1 MTETSLPW
9 GGTSVGDAVLAPYTD
24 DAWTDWHSLV
34 FTTDRATQGILFGYL
49 SEMKITG
56 IASPVMVSNGAAIVD
71 GKIYVND
78 SAINL
83 DIPTPSGA
91 TRIDLIV
98 LRKDFVAQT
107 VRVVRV
113 AGAEGGG
120 APSPVQVDGT
130 TWDIPFYQA
139 SITIGGV
146 ITLTDSRIY
155 AYTRLLPGNRL
166 TANRIYYVRTDGNDD
181 NNGLTN
187 TSGGAF
193 LTIQRAINV
202 VCGLDLQQYNVTI
215 QVGAGTYTGGIILYA
230 YQSSAPTSGRVTILG
245 DATTPSNVVIST
257 TSASAILGTHGC
269 GIWNVSGLKLTTA
282 TSGHGL
288 VAPWGCEIV
297 ITGKMDFGV
306 VAAGYGQIFVTVG
319 GRVEIDASY
328 NVTAGGKAHYWAA
341 GGGLIGILA
350 GITVTTSNTPAFVT
364 GFALSDQISW
374 IEAISITFAGTGATG
389 SRYLVDL
396 NSVIQTGG
404 GGANYFPGNAPG
416 SSATGGQY
424 A

>member
-9 GGTSVGDAVLAPYTD
+9 GGTSVGDAALAPYTD
-24 DAWTDWHSLV
+24 DAWSDWQSLV
-34 FTTDRATQGILFGYL
+34 FTTDRTTQGILFGYL
-49 SEMKITG
+49 SEMKVTG

-83 DIPTPSGA
+83 AIPTPGGA

-113 AGAEGGG
+113 AGVEGGG
-120 APSPVQVDGT
+120 APSPVQIDGT

-139 SITIGGV
+139 SITTGGV
-146 ITLTDSRIY
+146 ITLTDRRIY

-166 TANRIYYVRTDGNDD
+166 TANRTYYVRTDGNDD

-193 LTIQRAINV
+193 LTIQKAINV

-215 QVGAGTYTGGIILYA
+215 QVAAGTYGSFDLYA
-230 YQSSAPTSGRVTILG
+230 YQSSAPLSGRVTILG
-245 DATTPSNVVIST
+245 DATTPANVVISA
-257 TSASAILGTHGC
+257 TSDNAITGTHNC
-269 GIWNVSGLKLTTA
+269 GIWNLSGLKLTTSV
-282 TSGHGL
+282 SGHGM
-288 VAPWGCEIV
+288 VAPWGCELV
-297 ITGKMDFGV
+297 VAGKMDFGA
-306 VAAGYGQIFVTVG
+306 VAAGYGHMFVTTG
-319 GRVEIDASY
+319 GRIEIDASY
-328 NVTAGGKAHYWAA
+328 NVTGGGKAHYWAA
-341 GGGLIGILA
+341 GAGLIGILA
-350 GITVTTSNTPAFVT
+350 GITVTTANTPAFAT
-364 GFALSDQISW
+364 GFALADQLAW

-389 SRYLVDL
+389 PRYFVDL
-396 NSVIQTGG
+396 NSVVNTGG
-404 GGANYFPGNAPG
+404 GGANYFPGNSAG
-416 SSATGGQY
+416 STATGGQY
-424 A
+424 V

>member
-9 GGTSVGDAVLAPYTD
+9 GGTTVGDAALAPYTD
-24 DAWTDWHSLV
+24 DAWSDWQSLV
-34 FTTDRATQGILFGYL
+34 FTTDRTTQGILFGYL
-49 SEMKITG
+49 SEMKVTG

-83 DIPTPSGA
+83 AIPTPGGA

-113 AGAEGGG
+113 AGVEGGG
-120 APSPVQVDGT
+120 APSPVQIDGT

-139 SITIGGV
+139 SITTGGV
-146 ITLTDSRIY
+146 ITLTDRRIY

-166 TANRIYYVRTDGNDD
+166 TSNRTYYVRTDGNDD

-202 VCGLDLQQYNVTI
+202 VCSLDLQQYNVTI
-215 QVGAGTYTGGIILYA
+215 QVGAGTYAPFSLYA
-230 YQSSAPTSGRVTILG
+230 YQSSAPISGRVTILG
-245 DATTPSNVVIST
+245 DATTPANVVISGT
-257 TSASAILGTHGC
+257 NVTAAILGTHGC
-269 GIWNVSGLKLTTA
+269 GIWYLSGLKLTTSVA
-282 TSGHGL
+282 GHGIA
-288 VAPWGCEIV
+288 APWGCEIA
-297 ITGKMDFGV
+297 ILGKMDFGV
-306 VAAGYGQIFVTVG
+306 VAAGYDHIFTTVG

-328 NVTAGGKAHYWAA
+328 NIT
-341 GGGLIGILA
+341 GGGRSHYNASGGGFIGTVGALT
-350 GITVTTSNTPAFVT
+350 ITLSGTPAFT
-364 GFALSDQISW
+364 TAFAYANSVSYL
-374 IEAISITFAGTGATG
+374 EAIGNTYSGAATG
-389 SRYLVDL
+389 SRYQAIL
-396 NSVIQTGG
+396 NAVIQTSG
-404 GGANYFPGNAPG
+404 GGANYFPGNAVG
-416 SSATGGQY
+416 TTATGGQY